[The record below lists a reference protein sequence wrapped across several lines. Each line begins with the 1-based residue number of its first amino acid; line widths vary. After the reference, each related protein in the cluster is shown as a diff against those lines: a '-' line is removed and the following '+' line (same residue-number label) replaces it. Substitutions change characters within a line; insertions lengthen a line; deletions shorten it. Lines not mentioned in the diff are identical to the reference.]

1 MNRRAFILSAGS
13 IAATVRQIFG
23 ADPRYRIG
31 YTTNTRGG
39 WESDPF
45 KGFTEAREVGFHWV
59 EAFATALHDYY
70 PDDAAGLQRR
80 IDDIGVRFAAITG
93 GGRGGEIQ
101 FEDPARRQAVIENH
115 LGVVR
120 FSRKFG
126 TDHQKPTS
134 DTGGPK
140 VPLKR
145 TSRTSPKRWRSS
157 AAESMWKKG

>member
-93 GGRGGEIQ
+93 GARGGEIQ
-101 FEDPARRQAVIENH
+101 FEDPARGSVATSWG
-115 LGVVR
+115 LGLV
-120 FSRKFG
+120 G
-126 TDHQKPTS
+126 
-134 DTGGPK
+134 
-140 VPLKR
+140 
-145 TSRTSPKRWRSS
+145 
-157 AAESMWKKG
+157 